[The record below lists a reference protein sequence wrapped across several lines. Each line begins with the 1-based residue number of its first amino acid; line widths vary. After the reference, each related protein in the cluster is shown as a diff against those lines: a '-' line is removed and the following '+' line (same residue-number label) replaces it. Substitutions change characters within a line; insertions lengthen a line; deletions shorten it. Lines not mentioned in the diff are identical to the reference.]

1 MSSIKVMFMGASRDG
16 LVGDTLWQG
25 KTAYVMLALLG
36 SFGPVINLNKIS
48 EPLLFFLASHGFYEE
63 KKPSIMRD

>member
-36 SFGPVINLNKIS
+36 SLD
-48 EPLLFFLASHGFYEE
+48 LL
-63 KKPSIMRD
+63 